1 MIIRRKLKI
10 SGVICLVLA
19 GLSWVAET
27 SFYGD
32 VDAQGVLQES
42 FFMPLGFILVVL
54 GIAMLA
60 VSVFPT
66 ARK

>member
-19 GLSWVAET
+19 GISWLAET

-32 VDAQGVLQES
+32 VDAQGILQES
-42 FFMPLGFILVVL
+42 FFTPLGFILITL
-54 GIAMLA
+54 GIAMFA

>member
-1 MIIRRKLKI
+1 MIFRRNLKI

-19 GLSWVAET
+19 GLSWLAET
-27 SFYGD
+27 SVYGD

-42 FFMPLGFILVVL
+42 FFMLLGFILIIL
-54 GIAMLA
+54 GVAMLA

>member
-1 MIIRRKLKI
+1 MIVRRKLKV

-19 GLSWVAET
+19 GLSWLGET

-42 FFMPLGFILVVL
+42 FFMPLGVILAFL
-54 GIAMLA
+54 GIGMLA
-60 VSVFPT
+60 ISIFLA
-66 ARK
+66 ARD